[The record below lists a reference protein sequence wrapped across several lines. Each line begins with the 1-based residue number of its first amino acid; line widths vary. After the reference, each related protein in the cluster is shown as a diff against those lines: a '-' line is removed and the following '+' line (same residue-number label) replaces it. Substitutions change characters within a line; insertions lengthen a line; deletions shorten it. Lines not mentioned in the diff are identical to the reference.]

1 MPLAIYCAILNQ
13 RLDKAILLAVFP
25 PLGFKISLVL
35 WGILEIL
42 GVIICL
48 LLFRRLIPAGLP
60 IQVLFTALLLSSFS
74 LLHNLTWGQVGI
86 FTLAA
91 ILGMLVLDQAARPL
105 PAAIL
110 LALAASFKFYPLIF
124 LIPFAARRDFR
135 FLIYAAAAC
144 VALLFLIPGILLGFG
159 DTLRFY
165 GALLDAYR
173 QFDWVVTNYNSQ
185 HFPHVLLR
193 LAQAIGYDA
202 MAFLPLL
209 RWIGF
214 GIAAANMGLIFLVQ
228 RTRLAYA
235 DLWSFQLTFLTIPF
249 VLTTSWPVDLV
260 YLAFAQSFLAWWLSG
275 GIIRVDPAAGAAPDP
290 RTPPPKLTQLAS
302 KSGKARSLGSD
313 RQERGQKTQFFEC
326 PARRCKLEDPFHLA
340 FQLSCLWRCFTRLT
354 IPQRAALIIP
364 LATFP
369 VIYYVVACMPGYRLP
384 IDWIL
389 LLLVGA
395 VVWGLLERN
404 AGR

>member
-260 YLAFAQSFLAWWLSG
+260 YLAFAQSFLARWLLEGDRRTLESDGVGRPARENGRNRHRIPARAAVAAIFLLLSIVISNIVFFNLIGNRFLYG
-275 GIIRVDPAAGAAPDP
+275 GAGFLFWANLSLLVASYVLILPPALRRIRVP
-290 RTPPPKLTQLAS
+290 R
-302 KSGKARSLGSD
+302 
-313 RQERGQKTQFFEC
+313 RQ
-326 PARRCKLEDPFHLA
+326 
-340 FQLSCLWRCFTRLT
+340 S
-354 IPQRAALIIP
+354 
-364 LATFP
+364 
-369 VIYYVVACMPGYRLP
+369 
-384 IDWIL
+384 
-389 LLLVGA
+389 
-395 VVWGLLERN
+395 
-404 AGR
+404 